1 VWDSKHESMPR
12 AQLEQLQLRRLQ
24 GKAQKLYQSVPF
36 YRQAMRDRGVAPEDI
51 RSLRDLAKLPF
62 TTKRDFRDNYPF
74 GLLAVP
80 QEEVARMH
88 VSGGTTGKP
97 ILAIYTAADLDLW
110 AEMMARTLV
119 SGGVGHSDVVH
130 VAFTYGLFTGGFGFH
145 YGAERIGAAVI
156 PASSGQTKR
165 QILLIQDLGST
176 AICCTP
182 SYAIFLAETA
192 LEMGVD
198 LRDSSLRAGFFGA
211 EPWSERMRD
220 EIESKLGI
228 RALDTYGLS
237 EVLGPGISAECDRR
251 GGLHLYEDHFLPEI
265 VDPES
270 GRPLPSGE
278 KGELVLTPLT
288 KEALPVLRY
297 RTGDITGLDPEPC
310 RCGRTLIRMAKVTGR
325 TDDMLIVRGI
335 NVFPSQIESI
345 LLRFEGIEPY
355 YQIVVD
361 RERSLDD
368 LEIRVEVSKA
378 IFAELSDEMRRLESF
393 ERKIRSEVESM
404 LGISARVR
412 LLEPGSLER
421 SESKA
426 RRVVDRREL

>member
-1 VWDSKHESMPR
+1 
-12 AQLEQLQLRRLQ
+12 
-24 GKAQKLYQSVPF
+24 
-36 YRQAMRDRGVAPEDI
+36 
-51 RSLRDLAKLPF
+51 
-62 TTKRDFRDNYPF
+62 
-74 GLLAVP
+74 
-80 QEEVARMH
+80 
-88 VSGGTTGKP
+88 
-97 ILAIYTAADLDLW
+97 
-110 AEMMARTLV
+110 
-119 SGGVGHSDVVH
+119 
-130 VAFTYGLFTGGFGFH
+130 
-145 YGAERIGAAVI
+145 
-156 PASSGQTKR
+156 
-165 QILLIQDLGST
+165 
-176 AICCTP
+176 
-182 SYAIFLAETA
+182 
-192 LEMGVD
+192 
-198 LRDSSLRAGFFGA
+198 
-211 EPWSERMRD
+211 
-220 EIESKLGI
+220 
-228 RALDTYGLS
+228 
-237 EVLGPGISAECDRR
+237 
-251 GGLHLYEDHFLPEI
+251 
-265 VDPES
+265 
-270 GRPLPSGE
+270 
-278 KGELVLTPLT
+278 
-288 KEALPVLRY
+288 VLRY
-297 RTGDITGLDPEPC
+297 RTGDITSLDPEPC